1 MKKDIGV
8 YFEDILDS
16 IEKIKEYTKNLSEK
30 KFYQSF
36 SIQDAV
42 LMRLAVI
49 GESAN
54 KIPSNIR
61 KKSEEIPWR
70 KIINLRNIIV
80 HDYSNINMAR
90 IWKIIKKDLLIF
102 EGQIKNLLDK
112 LNIK

>member
-1 MKKDIGV
+1 MKKDIVV

-16 IEKIKEYTKNLSEK
+16 IKKIKEYVKNLSEK
-30 KFYQSF
+30 QFYQSF

-61 KKSEEIPWR
+61 KKNQDIPWR
-70 KIINLRNIIV
+70 KIISLRNIIV
-80 HDYSNINMAR
+80 HDYSNVNMRR
-90 IWKIIKKDLLIF
+90 IWKIIKNELLIF
-102 EGQIKNLLDK
+102 ENQIKKILEK
-112 LNIK
+112 IKD